1 MSVGSP
7 LVFRPSFAQRAMAM
21 LLFAGSWLVGV
32 RALAQI
38 MERLPVLRASLK
50 VAETAGE
57 PTWSF
62 WVAITAAFGAIV
74 AGSILLLGTLFGLL
88 MVEGSQVLVDELG
101 MAVEHN
107 ALPAPLAR
115 RMGAGRLAWKRI
127 SRLERS
133 GPFFVVRGG
142 VKPKKEEG
150 PKDPT
155 LRFLMVEELGRLVL
169 MILERSPNLKQE
181 D

>member
-1 MSVGSP
+1 MSAGSP

-50 VAETAGE
+50 VAEAAGD

-62 WVAITAAFGAIV
+62 WVAVTAAFGAV
-74 AGSILLLGTLFGLL
+74 VVGSFLLLGTLVGVL

-101 MAVEHN
+101 LSVEHS
-107 ALPAPLAR
+107 ALPSPLAR
-115 RMGAGRLAWKRI
+115 RFGAGRLLWKQV

-133 GPFFVVRGG
+133 GPFFVLRGG
-142 VKPKKEEG
+142 GEPSAHLR
-150 PKDPT
+150 KDPT
-155 LRFLMVEELGRLVL
+155 LRFLLVDELERLVL
-169 MILERSPNLKQE
+169 TILERSPNLKHE
-181 D
+181 E

>member
-1 MSVGSP
+1 MMSVGTP

-21 LLFAGSWLVGV
+21 LLFAGSWMVGV

-38 MERLPVLRASLK
+38 MERLPILRASLK
-50 VAETAGE
+50 VAESAGE

-62 WVAITAAFGAIV
+62 WIAVAAAFGAVV
-74 AGSILLLGTLFGLL
+74 AGSLLLLGVL

-101 MAVEHN
+101 LAVEHN

-115 RMGAGRLAWKRI
+115 KFGAGRLLWKQV

-133 GPFFVVRGG
+133 GPFFLLRGG
-142 VKPKKEEG
+142 GDPG
-150 PKDPT
+150 DGGRKDPN
-155 LRFLMVEELGRLVL
+155 LRILLVDELERLIL
-169 MILERSPNLKQE
+169 TILERSPNLKQE
-181 D
+181 E

>member
-7 LVFRPSFAQRAMAM
+7 LVFRPSFAQRAMAV
-21 LLFAGSWLVGV
+21 LLFAGSWMVGV

-38 MERLPVLRASLK
+38 LERLPILRASMK
-50 VAETAGE
+50 VAEAAKE

-62 WVAITAAFGAIV
+62 WVAVIAAIGAVV
-74 AGSILLLGTLFGLL
+74 AGSLLLLGTLFGLL
-88 MVEGSQVLVDELG
+88 LVEGSQVLVDDLG
-101 MAVEHN
+101 LAVEHN

-115 RMGAGRLAWKRI
+115 KLGAGRLLWKRI
-127 SRLERS
+127 THLERS
-133 GPFFVVRGG
+133 GPFFVVKGG
-142 VKPKKEEG
+142 GEPGHEG

-155 LRFLMVEELGRLVL
+155 LRFLMVDQLERLVM
-169 MILERSPNLKQE
+169 MILERSPNLKHE

>member
-1 MSVGSP
+1 
-7 LVFRPSFAQRAMAM
+7 M

-50 VAETAGE
+50 VAEAAGE

-62 WVAITAAFGAIV
+62 WIAVTAAFGAVV
-74 AGSILLLGTLFGLL
+74 AGSVLLVGTLVGVL

-101 MAVEHN
+101 LSVEHN

-115 RMGAGRLAWKRI
+115 RMGAGRLLWKRVTC
-127 SRLERS
+127 LERS
-133 GPFFVVRGG
+133 GPFFVLRGG
-142 VKPKKEEG
+142 GEPGHSG
-150 PKDPT
+150 PKDPN
-155 LRFLMVEELGRLVL
+155 LRFLLVDELERLIL
-169 MILERSPNLKQE
+169 TILERSPNLK
-181 D
+181 DVG

>member
-1 MSVGSP
+1 MSAGSP

-38 MERLPVLRASLK
+38 LDRLPVLRASLK
-50 VAETAGE
+50 VAEAAGD

-62 WVAITAAFGAIV
+62 WIAIVAAFGAVV
-74 AGSILLLGTLFGLL
+74 AGSLLLLGTLIGVL
-88 MVEGSQVLVDELG
+88 MVEGSHVLVDELG
-101 MAVEHN
+101 LSVEHN

-115 RMGAGRLAWKRI
+115 RLGAGRLPWKRV

-133 GPFFVVRGG
+133 GPFFVLRGG
-142 VKPKKEEG
+142 GESG
-150 PKDPT
+150 PVGSTDPV
-155 LRFLMVEELGRLVL
+155 LRFLLVEELERLIL
-169 MILERSPNLKQE
+169 TILERCPNLKHE

>member
-1 MSVGSP
+1 MSAGSP

-50 VAETAGE
+50 VAEAAGE

-62 WVAITAAFGAIV
+62 WVAVIAAVGAVV
-74 AGSILLLGTLFGLL
+74 AGSLLLLGTLVGVL
-88 MVEGSQVLVDELG
+88 MVEGSQVLVDDLG
-101 MAVEHN
+101 LAVEHN

-115 RMGAGRLAWKRI
+115 RFGAGRLLWKQVA
-127 SRLERS
+127 RLERS
-133 GPFFVVRGG
+133 GPFFVLRGG
-142 VKPKKEEG
+142 GEPSRSG
-150 PKDPT
+150 GRDPN
-155 LRFLMVEELGRLVL
+155 LRFLLVDELERLVL
-169 MILERSPNLKQE
+169 TILERSPNLKH
-181 D
+181 DD

>member
-7 LVFRPSFAQRAMAM
+7 LVYRPSFAQRAMAV

-38 MERLPVLRASLK
+38 FERLPVLRASMK
-50 VAETAGE
+50 VAEAAGD

-62 WVAITAAFGAIV
+62 WVALVAAVGAVV
-74 AGSILLLGTLFGLL
+74 AGGLLLMATLLGLL
-88 MVEGSQVLVDELG
+88 LVEGSQVLVDELG
-101 MAVEHN
+101 LAVEHN

-115 RMGAGRLAWKRI
+115 KLGAGRLLWKRI
-127 SRLERS
+127 TCLERS
-133 GPFFVVRGG
+133 GPFFVVKGG
-142 VKPKKEEG
+142 GEPGHPG
-150 PKDPT
+150 PVDPT
-155 LRFLMVEELGRLVL
+155 LRFLMVDQLERLV
-169 MILERSPNLKQE
+169 MTILERSPNLKHE

>member
-1 MSVGSP
+1 MSAGSP

-50 VAETAGE
+50 VAEAAGE

-62 WVAITAAFGAIV
+62 WVAVTAAIGAVV
-74 AGSILLLGTLFGLL
+74 AGSILLLGTLLGVL

-101 MAVEHN
+101 LSVEHN

-115 RMGAGRLAWKRI
+115 RFGAGRLLWKHI
-127 SRLERS
+127 SRIERS
-133 GPFFVVRGG
+133 GPFFVLRGG
-142 VKPKKEEG
+142 GESERSV

-155 LRFLMVEELGRLVL
+155 LRFLLVDELERLVL
-169 MILERSPNLKQE
+169 TILERSPNLKHE

>member
-50 VAETAGE
+50 VAESAGE

-62 WVAITAAFGAIV
+62 WIAVTAALGAVV
-74 AGSILLLGTLFGLL
+74 AGSVLLLGTLLCLL

-101 MAVEHN
+101 LSVEHN

-115 RMGAGRLAWKRI
+115 KFGAGRLLWKQV

-133 GPFFVVRGG
+133 GPYFVLRGG
-142 VKPKKEEG
+142 AG
-150 PKDPT
+150 PGRGDRTDPN
-155 LRFLMVEELGRLVL
+155 LRILLVDELERLVL
-169 MILERSPNLKQE
+169 TILERSPNLKIE

>member
-62 WVAITAAFGAIV
+62 WVAVIAAVGAVV
-74 AGSILLLGTLFGLL
+74 AGSLLLVGTLLGVLL
-88 MVEGSQVLVDELG
+88 VEGSQVLLDELG
-101 MAVEHN
+101 LSVEHN

-115 RMGAGRLAWKRI
+115 RFGAGRLLWKQVA
-127 SRLERS
+127 RLDRS

-142 VKPKKEEG
+142 AEPGSLVRKVPA
-150 PKDPT
+150 
-155 LRFLMVEELGRLVL
+155 LRFLLVDELERLVL
-169 MILERSPNLKQE
+169 MILERSPNLKHE

>member
-1 MSVGSP
+1 MSAGSP

-50 VAETAGE
+50 VAEAAGE

-62 WVAITAAFGAIV
+62 WVAVTAAFGAVV
-74 AGSILLLGTLFGLL
+74 AGSVLLLGTLLGVL
-88 MVEGSQVLVDELG
+88 MVEGSQVMIDELG
-101 MAVEHN
+101 LSVEHN

-115 RMGAGRLAWKRI
+115 KFGAGRLLWKRI

-133 GPFFVVRGG
+133 GPSSSSGAAANPAAKARKIPPSASSWWMSWSAWCSPSSSAVR
-142 VKPKKEEG
+142 
-150 PKDPT
+150 T
-155 LRFLMVEELGRLVL
+155 
-169 MILERSPNLKQE
+169 
-181 D
+181 

>member
-38 MERLPVLRASLK
+38 LERLPVLRASLK
-50 VAETAGE
+50 VAEAASE

-62 WVAITAAFGAIV
+62 WVAIAAAFGAVV
-74 AGSILLLGTLFGLL
+74 AGSLLLVGTLIGVL
-88 MVEGSQVLVDELG
+88 MVEGSQVLVDDLG
-101 MAVEHN
+101 LSVEHN

-115 RMGAGRLAWKRI
+115 RLGAGRLLWKRV

-133 GPFFVVRGG
+133 GPFFVLKGG
-142 VKPKKEEG
+142 GEPGHSG
-150 PKDPT
+150 PRDPI
-155 LRFLMVEELGRLVL
+155 LRFLLVDELERLVL
-169 MILERSPNLKQE
+169 TILERSPNLKH

>member
-1 MSVGSP
+1 MSAGSP

-38 MERLPVLRASLK
+38 LERLPVLRASLK
-50 VAETAGE
+50 VAEAAGE

-62 WVAITAAFGAIV
+62 WVAVTAAFGAV
-74 AGSILLLGTLFGLL
+74 VVGSFLLLGTLVGVL
-88 MVEGSQVLVDELG
+88 MVEGSQVMLDDLG
-101 MAVEHN
+101 LSVEHS

-115 RMGAGRLAWKRI
+115 RFGAGRLLWKQI
-127 SRLERS
+127 SRVDRS
-133 GPFFVVRGG
+133 GPFFVLRGG
-142 VKPKKEEG
+142 GEPSAHLR
-150 PKDPT
+150 KDPT
-155 LRFLMVEELGRLVL
+155 LRFLLVDELERLVL
-169 MILERSPNLKQE
+169 IILERSPNLKHE

>member
-1 MSVGSP
+1 
-7 LVFRPSFAQRAMAM
+7 MAM

-38 MERLPVLRASLK
+38 MERLPVLRASLR

-62 WVAITAAFGAIV
+62 WIAVTAAVGAVV
-74 AGSILLLGTLFGLL
+74 AGSILLAGTLLGVL
-88 MVEGSQVLVDELG
+88 MVEGSQVLLDELG
-101 MAVEHN
+101 LSVEHN

-115 RMGAGRLAWKRI
+115 KLGAGRLLWKQI

-133 GPFFVVRGG
+133 GPFFVLRGG
-142 VKPKKEEG
+142 GEPLRSDL
-150 PKDPT
+150 KDPN
-155 LRFLMVEELGRLVL
+155 LRILLVDELERLIFT
-169 MILERSPNLKQE
+169 ILERSPNLKHE

>member
-1 MSVGSP
+1 MSAGSP
-7 LVFRPSFAQRAMAM
+7 LVFRPSFAHRAMAM

-50 VAETAGE
+50 VAEAAGE

-62 WVAITAAFGAIV
+62 WIAVTAAFGAVV
-74 AGSILLLGTLFGLL
+74 AGSVLLVGTLVGVL

-101 MAVEHN
+101 LSVEHN

-115 RMGAGRLAWKRI
+115 RMGAGRLLWKRVTC
-127 SRLERS
+127 LERS
-133 GPFFVVRGG
+133 GPFFVLRGG
-142 VKPKKEEG
+142 GEPGHSG
-150 PKDPT
+150 PKDPN
-155 LRFLMVEELGRLVL
+155 LRFLLVDELERLIL
-169 MILERSPNLKQE
+169 TILERSPNLK
-181 D
+181 DVG

>member
-1 MSVGSP
+1 MSAGSP

-50 VAETAGE
+50 VAEAAGE

-62 WVAITAAFGAIV
+62 WVAVTAALGAVV
-74 AGSILLLGTLFGLL
+74 AGSILLLGTLLGVL
-88 MVEGSQVLVDELG
+88 MVEGSHVMVDELG
-101 MAVEHN
+101 LSVEHN
-107 ALPAPLAR
+107 ALPLPLAR
-115 RMGAGRLAWKRI
+115 KLGAGRLPWKRI

-133 GPFFVVRGG
+133 GPFFVLRGG
-142 VKPKKEEG
+142 GEARPG
-150 PKDPT
+150 DPKDPT
-155 LRFLMVEELGRLVL
+155 LRFLLVDELERLVL
-169 MILERSPNLKQE
+169 IILERSPNLRH
-181 D
+181 DD

>member
-1 MSVGSP
+1 MSAGSP

-50 VAETAGE
+50 VAEAAGE

-62 WVAITAAFGAIV
+62 WVAVIAAIGAVV
-74 AGSILLLGTLFGLL
+74 AGSLLLIGTLVGVL
-88 MVEGSQVLVDELG
+88 MVEGSQVFVDDLG
-101 MAVEHN
+101 LTVEHN
-107 ALPAPLAR
+107 ALPALLAR
-115 RMGAGRLAWKRI
+115 RFGAGRLLWKQVSRI
-127 SRLERS
+127 ERS
-133 GPFFVVRGG
+133 GPFFILRGG
-142 VKPKKEEG
+142 GDPVRLDQ
-150 PKDPT
+150 KDPT
-155 LRFLMVEELGRLVL
+155 LRFLLVDELERLVL
-169 MILERSPNLKQE
+169 TILERSPNLKHE

>member
-7 LVFRPSFAQRAMAM
+7 LVFRPSFSQRAMVM

-38 MERLPVLRASLK
+38 MERLPVLRASMK

-62 WVAITAAFGAIV
+62 WIAVTAAFGAVV
-74 AGSILLLGTLFGLL
+74 AGSLLLLGTLLGVL
-88 MVEGSQVLVDELG
+88 MVEGSQVLVDEMGLS
-101 MAVEHN
+101 VEHN
-107 ALPAPLAR
+107 AVPTPLAR
-115 RMGAGRLAWKRI
+115 KLGAGRLLWKQI

-133 GPFFVVRGG
+133 GPFFVLRGG
-142 VKPKKEEG
+142 GEPG
-150 PKDPT
+150 RSDLKDPN
-155 LRFLMVEELGRLVL
+155 LRILLVDELERLVL
-169 MILERSPNLKQE
+169 TILERSPNLKH
-181 D
+181 DD

>member
-50 VAETAGE
+50 VAESAGE

-62 WVAITAAFGAIV
+62 WIAVTAAVGAVV
-74 AGSILLLGTLFGLL
+74 AGSLLLAGTLLGLL
-88 MVEGSQVLVDELG
+88 MVEGSQVLIDELG
-101 MAVEHN
+101 LSVEHN
-107 ALPAPLAR
+107 ALPTPLAR
-115 RMGAGRLAWKRI
+115 KLGAGRLLWKQIARI
-127 SRLERS
+127 DRS
-133 GPFFVVRGG
+133 GPFFVLRGG
-142 VKPKKEEG
+142 GEPG
-150 PKDPT
+150 RGDRKDPN
-155 LRFLMVEELGRLVL
+155 LRILLVDELERLIFT
-169 MILERSPNLKQE
+169 ILERSPNLKHE

>member
-1 MSVGSP
+1 MSAGSP

-38 MERLPVLRASLK
+38 MERLPVLRASMK

-62 WVAITAAFGAIV
+62 WIAITAAFGAVV
-74 AGSILLLGTLFGLL
+74 AGSLLLLGTLLGVLL
-88 MVEGSQVLVDELG
+88 VEGSQVLVDELG
-101 MAVEHN
+101 LSVEHN
-107 ALPAPLAR
+107 ALPTSLAR
-115 RMGAGRLAWKRI
+115 KFGAGRLLWKRV

-133 GPFFVVRGG
+133 GPFFVLRGG
-142 VKPKKEEG
+142 GEPGYTG
-150 PKDPT
+150 PRDPN
-155 LRFLMVEELGRLVL
+155 LRILMVDE
-169 MILERSPNLKQE
+169 LERLILTIFEHSPNLEHE